1 MLEGKKERRK
11 ERRWRK
17 EEIDGGRRKKK
28 EEEKGEEK
36 RKKKKEKRRKKKEEN
51 KNNLRMHH
59 LSHQFTEP
67 TFQLIYLWP
76 KNPNTAPICPNPAF
90 KKSFL
95 TNAGGTNGM
104 NNPPNKGVS

>member
-1 MLEGKKERRK
+1 MEEEGR
-11 ERRWRK
+11 
-17 EEIDGGRRKKK
+17 RRKKK
-28 EEEKGEEK
+28 KV
-36 RKKKKEKRRKKKEEN
+36 KKKEKRRKQKQSQ
-51 KNNLRMHH
+51 MHH

>member
-1 MLEGKKERRK
+1 MEEEGR
-11 ERRWRK
+11 
-17 EEIDGGRRKKK
+17 RRKKK
-28 EEEKGEEK
+28 KV
-36 RKKKKEKRRKKKEEN
+36 KKKEKRKKKKEEN

-76 KNPNTAPICPNPAF
+76 KNPKTAPICPNPAF

-95 TNAGGTNGM
+95 TKAGGTNGM